1 MHPAVLL
8 KSFIRSSSFSVESLG
23 FSMHRIMLFAS
34 SDTFTSCFPLQ
45 IPFISIYFLIVVA
58 RTSNIMLNRSGQSG
72 DSWLVTDFS
81 GKAFSFS
88 LSSVILAVGLSEMAF
103 LMLRCV
109 LIMPCLVRL
118 FNHEWM
124 RNFVKCIFCIYWDGH
139 VVFDL
144 VNVLYYIDWFA
155 NFELSCELGMHL
167 TWSLCVALLICCWAQ
182 LAMLRVFVSY
192 SSKILACSFLFWFSP
207 GFGIR
212 WLQSVSGCVPTSSEF
227 WESLRRISLS
237 SLFGRICLS
246 SWSFICREVFWVL
259 FF

>member
-144 VNVLYYIDWFA
+144 VNVLYYIDWFQIL
-155 NFELSCELGMHL
+155 NYPVNLGCI
-167 TWSLCVALLICCWAQ
+167 SLGHYVWPCLYVVGFSLLCWEF
-182 LAMLRVFVSY
+182 LCRIHRRYWPVVF
-192 SSKILACSFLFWFSP
+192 FF
-207 GFGIR
+207 GFR
-212 WLQSVSGCVPTSSEF
+212 LVLVSGGFRVYLGVFPP
-227 WESLRRISLS
+227 LQN
-237 SLFGRICLS
+237 FGRVWEES
-246 SWSFICREVFWVL
+246 V
-259 FF
+259 

>member
-1 MHPAVLL
+1 MR
-8 KSFIRSSSFSVESLG
+8 F
-23 FSMHRIMLFAS
+23 
-34 SDTFTSCFPLQ
+34 
-45 IPFISIYFLIVVA
+45 SIYNIICIQWHAVYAHSLPLPFQFGYLFLVWLLWLGLQYSIEQKW
-58 RTSNIMLNRSGQSG
+58 TESGHPY
-72 DSWLVTDFS
+72 LVSDVS

-167 TWSLCVALLICCWAQ
+167 TWSLCVALLICCWVQ
-182 LAMLRVFVSY
+182 IAMLRIFLSY

-246 SWSFICREVFWVL
+246 S
-259 FF
+259 

>member
-34 SDTFTSCFPLQ
+34 SDTFTSCFPVQ
-45 IPFISIYFLIVVA
+45 IPFISIYFLIVAA
-58 RTSNIMLNRSGQSG
+58 RTSSIMLNRSGQSG

-88 LSSVILAVGLSEMAF
+88 LSSVIFAVGLSEMAF

-124 RNFVKCIFCIYWDGH
+124 RNFVKCIFCIYWDGR

-144 VNVLYYIDWFA
+144 CKCVVLHW
-155 NFELSCELGMHL
+155 
-167 TWSLCVALLICCWAQ
+167 LICKCWTVLWTWDASHLVIMCG
-182 LAMLRVFVSY
+182 LAYMLLGSACYVENFCVVF
-192 SSKILACSFLFWFSP
+192 IEDTGL
-207 GFGIR
+207 
-212 WLQSVSGCVPTSSEF
+212 
-227 WESLRRISLS
+227 
-237 SLFGRICLS
+237 
-246 SWSFICREVFWVL
+246 
-259 FF
+259 